1 MIFDIHTKEA
11 AQGTLQEL
19 TGIVAEKW
27 ESYLHE
33 EDRYTCQD
41 DFVKDMLQKFCTRT
55 LPQSYADMKFV
66 FFHITTSENACESI
80 KKAGLTDLKRTYQN
94 RNSELR
100 IFLDTHDISI
110 DLCGKE
116 LFYKEKCFKIDSENH
131 PADSDNCD
139 SVEYKCWSIGRKF
152 YEDHA
157 VCGFLSTRDGL
168 VYEGRVHKRPEILM
182 DIDALLG
189 TQLALEWERS
199 HSAYKVIARVNGH
212 DICYAY
218 EDEQSEEEK
227 IMAYIVMAYNAAF
240 KGGDENIVLMK
251 DGVQIPACDILTIES
266 FQEWD

>member
-19 TGIVAEKW
+19 TGIAPEKC

-33 EDRYTCQD
+33 EDRYTCRD
-41 DFVKDMLQKFCTRT
+41 DFVINML
-55 LPQSYADMKFV
+55 
-66 FFHITTSENACESI
+66 
-80 KKAGLTDLKRTYQN
+80 
-94 RNSELR
+94 
-100 IFLDTHDISI
+100 
-110 DLCGKE
+110 
-116 LFYKEKCFKIDSENH
+116 
-131 PADSDNCD
+131 
-139 SVEYKCWSIGRKF
+139 RKF
-152 YEDHA
+152 YKDHT
-157 VCGFLSTRDGL
+157 VCGFLSTRDAL

-212 DICYAY
+212 DICYVY

-240 KGGDENIVLMK
+240 RGGDENIVLMK

-266 FQEWD
+266 FQEWN